1 MVDGGWWVVVVR
13 GSGGSSFNGSP
24 FRAATTARA
33 EDTMD
38 SKMTIEVEGVASA
51 QLVRPDVAQAK
62 WLAFPLAA
70 MAWGLNQ
77 RMAMHRDTQQP
88 WTITDMEPNAIVLVD
103 QLADFDAWR
112 VGGGVAFRW

>member
-1 MVDGGWWVVVVR
+1 M
-13 GSGGSSFNGSP
+13 N
-24 FRAATTARA
+24 
-33 EDTMD
+33 
-38 SKMTIEVEGVASA
+38 SKMTVEVEGVASA

-70 MAWGLNQ
+70 MAWGMTQ
-77 RMAMHRDTQQP
+77 RQATSGGAQQP
-88 WTITDMEPNAIVLVD
+88 WTIADDELETVVLVD